1 MFVVEVVGWAVV
13 ELWRQPK
20 WGVADGSGDA

>member
-1 MFVVEVVGWAVV
+1 MFVVEVMEWVVV

-20 WGVADGSGDA
+20 WGVADGNGGA